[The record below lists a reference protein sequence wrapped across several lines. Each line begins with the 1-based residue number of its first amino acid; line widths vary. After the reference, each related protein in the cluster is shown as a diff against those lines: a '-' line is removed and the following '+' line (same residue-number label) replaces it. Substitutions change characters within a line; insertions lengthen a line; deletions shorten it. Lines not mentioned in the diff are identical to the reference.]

1 MTKKF
6 ISVGATAIALLGA
19 SLPAIAQTANTATD
33 NFSNPYPLQDV
44 FDTQPPRATA
54 EPGSACAT
62 AEIYVN
68 MVSNQKWGEIGSLFA
83 EDGVFLTPRGEALRG
98 RERITAWF
106 AAGQSV
112 AVAQPL
118 SFTSA
123 GRECFMEIAGKRKG
137 QADDKFRIVAI
148 DHFTVNDK
156 GQFTRAVYY
165 FRPQTLGMAD
175 KVP

>member
-1 MTKKF
+1 MRTKF
-6 ISVGATAIALLGA
+6 MCAGAAAIALFATA
-19 SLPAIAQTANTATD
+19 SSAATPAASAPD
-33 NFSNPYPLQDV
+33 NFSHPYPLQDV
-44 FDTQPPRATA
+44 FEAQPPRARA

-68 MVSNQKWGEIGSLFA
+68 MVSNQRWGEIGSLFA
-83 EDGVFLTPRGEALRG
+83 EDGIFLTPRGEVLRG
-98 RERITAWF
+98 REKVTAWF

-118 SFTSA
+118 SFTSS
-123 GRECFMEIAGKRKG
+123 GRECFMEIAGKRHG

-165 FRPQTLGMAD
+165 FRPQTLGVAN